1 MSKLSNIARNPEV
14 SQPCAEK
21 TQGPE
26 RSWCPTLVAGATRK
40 QSTCYLAASDPQ
52 HQGAG
57 SAAAVK
63 RSLLCWDRSWCF
75 LQKLQSH
82 LERAVQ
88 LAIIV
93 TNPNFRLHSKK
104 KKKKKSHMFYFICI
118 RKVENH
124 WVRRCRL
131 SGGAMS
137 LGSDLEIPVCSFCLL
152 DQGVSSQCFLLPCLC
167 ASITDSNSLKQKPQL
182 NSFFCKFS
190 WPWCFITATKG
201 NETAGHSGAFL

>member
-1 MSKLSNIARNPEV
+1 MCRKDSGARKILMPNIGCRSNK
-14 SQPCAEK
+14 K
-21 TQGPE
+21 TEHLLPSSFWSTAP
-26 RSWCPTLVAGATRK
+26 RSWKCCCCETKFTVLRSFMVFSSKTPKPPRK
-40 QSTCYLAASDPQ
+40 S
-52 HQGAG
+52 
-57 SAAAVK
+57 SAAGHH
-63 RSLLCWDRSWCF
+63 SH
-75 LQKLQSH
+75 QS
-82 LERAVQ
+82 Q
-88 LAIIV
+88 FQ
-93 TNPNFRLHSKK
+93 TPQQK